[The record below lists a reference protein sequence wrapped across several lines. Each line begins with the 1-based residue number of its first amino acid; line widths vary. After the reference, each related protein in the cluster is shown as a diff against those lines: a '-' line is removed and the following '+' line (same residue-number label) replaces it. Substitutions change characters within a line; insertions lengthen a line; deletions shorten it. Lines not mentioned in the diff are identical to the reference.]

1 MISAPPISLDA
12 VSTVT
17 RQRTEG
23 PFIPLQATI
32 WSLILHSQEIMQV
45 ASTVKHLE
53 NLDGD
58 DTPTRIV

>member
-1 MISAPPISLDA
+1 MTSAPPISLDV

-32 WSLILHSQEIMQV
+32 WSLVLHSQEFLQV
-45 ASTVKHLE
+45 ASTVNHLE
-53 NLDGD
+53 NSGRGRYHNND
-58 DTPTRIV
+58 